1 MTKCRALIVDDERLA
16 RHELAFLLEKHPE
29 IEVAGEAGSVKD
41 AVPLLE
47 KLRPDLLFLD
57 IQMPRA
63 NGFELFERTP
73 VSAEVIFVTAH
84 DEYAVR
90 AFEVNA
96 LDYLMKPVNPL
107 RLRQAIERFLRRCPP
122 AAATATAATGPLTYD
137 DTIFVNVGSAPRFVK
152 LASIVCIQAEGD
164 YSRLV
169 GPTGSMGLVL
179 KSMKEWEAL
188 LPERQFCRIQRSV
201 IINCERVERF
211 EPWFNSSYQ
220 VYLQQVPEPFTM
232 SRRLAKRFRE
242 RFGV

>member
-1 MTKCRALIVDDERLA
+1 MTRFRALIVDDERLA
-16 RHELAFLLEKHPE
+16 RQELAFLLQKHPE
-29 IEVAGEAGSVKD
+29 VEVAGEAGSVKE
-41 AVPLLE
+41 AAPLLE

-73 VSAEVIFVTAH
+73 VTAEVIFVTAH

-107 RLRQAIERFLRRCPP
+107 RLRQAIERFLRRSPGPKAEP
-122 AAATATAATGPLTYD
+122 APGALAYE
-137 DTIFVNVGSAPRFVK
+137 DTIFVTVGQSPRFVK
-152 LASIVCIQAEGD
+152 LSAIVCIQAEGD

-169 GPTGSMGLVL
+169 GPAGSMGLVL
-179 KSMKEWEAL
+179 KSMKEWETL

-220 VYLQQVPEPFTM
+220 VYLQQVAQPFTM

>member
-1 MTKCRALIVDDERLA
+1 MTKPRALIVDDERLA
-16 RHELAFLLEKHPE
+16 RHELAFLLKKHPE
-29 IEVAGEAGSVKD
+29 IEVVGEAGSVKE

-47 KLRPDLLFLD
+47 TLHPDLLFLD
-57 IQMPRA
+57 IQMPRQ
-63 NGFELFERTP
+63 NGFELFERTA
-73 VSAEVIFVTAH
+73 VCAEVIFVTAH

-90 AFEVNA
+90 AFDVNA

-107 RLRQAIERFLRRCPP
+107 RLRRAIERFLHPSSNVP
-122 AAATATAATGPLTYD
+122 AANAALGYD
-137 DTIFVNVGSAPRFVK
+137 DTIFVNVGQAPRFVK
-152 LASIVCIQAEGD
+152 LSSIVCILAEGD

-169 GPTGSMGLVL
+169 SPTGSLGLVL
-179 KSMKEWEAL
+179 KSMKDWEAL
-188 LPERQFCRIQRSV
+188 LPAKQFCRIQRSA

-220 VYLQQVPEPFTM
+220 VYLQNVPQPFAM

>member
-1 MTKCRALIVDDERLA
+1 MTKCRVMIVDDERLA
-16 RHELAFLLEKHPE
+16 RHELAFLLQKHPE
-29 IEVAGEAGSVKD
+29 IEVMGEAGSVKE

-47 KLRPDLLFLD
+47 ELRPDLLFLD
-57 IQMPRA
+57 IQMPRE
-63 NGFELFERTP
+63 NGFKLFERTP
-73 VSAEVIFVTAH
+73 VSAAVIFVTAH

-90 AFEVNA
+90 AFDVNA

-107 RLRQAIERFLRRCPP
+107 MLRQAIERFLRPSQKP
-122 AAATATAATGPLTYD
+122 VLGTNGALDYD
-137 DTIFVNVGSAPRFVK
+137 DTIFVAVGQAPRFVK
-152 LASIVCIQAEGD
+152 LSSLTCILAEGD

-169 GPTGSMGLVL
+169 GPAGSMGLVL
-179 KSMKEWEAL
+179 KSMKEWETL

-220 VYLQQVPEPFTM
+220 VYLQNVPQPFTM
-232 SRRLAKRFRE
+232 SRRLAKSFRV

>member
-1 MTKCRALIVDDERLA
+1 MTNPRALIVDDERLA
-16 RHELAFLLEKHPE
+16 RQELAFLLQKHPE
-29 IEVAGEAGSVKD
+29 IEVAAEAGSVKE

-47 KLRPDLLFLD
+47 KLRPELLFLD
-57 IQMPRA
+57 IQMPRG

-73 VSAEVIFVTAH
+73 VSAAVIFVTAH
-84 DEYAVR
+84 DEFAVR

-107 RLRQAIERFLRRCPP
+107 RLRQAIERFLRRSPPP
-122 AAATATAATGPLTYD
+122 APPATGMLAYD
-137 DTIFVNVGSAPRFVK
+137 DTIFVTVGAGPRFVK
-152 LASIVCIQAEGD
+152 LASIICIQAEGD

-169 GPTGSMGLVL
+169 GPAGSMGLVL

-220 VYLQQVPEPFTM
+220 VYLQGVAKPFAM

>member
-1 MTKCRALIVDDERLA
+1 MTKPRVVIVDDERLA
-16 RHELAFLLEKHPE
+16 RQELAFLLQKHPE
-29 IEVAGEAGSVKD
+29 LEVVGEAGSVKE
-41 AVPLLE
+41 AALLVE
-47 KLRPDLLFLD
+47 RLRPDLVFLD

-63 NGFELFERTP
+63 NGFELFERTS
-73 VSAEVIFVTAH
+73 VAAEVIFVTAH
-84 DEYAVR
+84 DEFAVR

-107 RLRQAIERFLRRCPP
+107 RLRQAIERFLRRSPK
-122 AAATATAATGPLTYD
+122 TAAPVPLPAGALTYD

-152 LASIVCIQAEGD
+152 LASIVCIEAEGD

-169 GPTGSMGLVL
+169 GPSGSMGLVL

-188 LPERQFCRIQRSV
+188 LPARQFCRIQRSV

-220 VYLQQVPEPFTM
+220 VYLQQLPQPFAM

>member
-1 MTKCRALIVDDERLA
+1 VTKCRAVIVDDERLA
-16 RHELAFLLEKHPE
+16 RRELSFLLQNHPE
-29 IEVAGEAGSVKD
+29 IEVVGEAGSVKE
-41 AVPLLE
+41 AVQVVERLH
-47 KLRPDLLFLD
+47 PDLLFLD
-57 IQMPRA
+57 IQMPRES
-63 NGFELFERTP
+63 GFDLFERTH
-73 VSAEVIFVTAH
+73 VTAEVIFVTAH
-84 DEYAVR
+84 DEFAVR

-107 RLRQAIERFLRRCPP
+107 RLRRAIERFLRRSPK
-122 AAATATAATGPLTYD
+122 AVATPRALAYE
-137 DTIFVNVGSAPRFVK
+137 DTIFVAVGPAPRFVK
-152 LASIVCIQAEGD
+152 LSSLVCILAEGD

-169 GPTGSMGLVL
+169 GTAGSIGLVL

-220 VYLQQVPEPFTM
+220 VYLQHVPQPFTM
-232 SRRLAKRFRE
+232 SRRLAKRFRA

>member
-1 MTKCRALIVDDERLA
+1 VDDERLA
-16 RHELAFLLEKHPE
+16 RHELAFLLQKHPE
-29 IEVAGEAGSVKD
+29 IEVAGEAGSVKE
-41 AVPLLE
+41 AVPQLE
-47 KLRPDLLFLD
+47 ALHPELLFLD

-63 NGFELFERTP
+63 NGFELFERAS
-73 VSAEVIFVTAH
+73 VSAAVIFVTAH

-107 RLRQAIERFLRRCPP
+107 RLRQAIERFLRRGAAGPP
-122 AAATATAATGPLTYD
+122 PQPARAGALGYD
-137 DTIFVNVGSAPRFVK
+137 DTIFVTVGQAPRFVK
-152 LASIVCIQAEGD
+152 LSSIVCIRAEGD

-169 GPTGSMGLVL
+169 GTTGSMGLVL
-179 KSMKEWEAL
+179 KSMREWEAL

-220 VYLQQVPEPFTM
+220 VYLQEVTQPFTM